1 MLELDALERRFASSS
16 SKDPDGDVVALD
28 GLSFSVARGEL
39 CGFLGPNGAGK
50 TTAMRAVLGVTR
62 LDAGEV
68 RWDGAPIDRQVRQ
81 RTGYLPEERGLY
93 PKMPVVEQLVY
104 LARLHGL
111 ARVEARRRSLALLD
125 ELGLADR
132 ADDDTEALSLGNQ
145 QRVQLAAALVHDPEL
160 LVLDEPFSGL
170 DPIAVDTM
178 SALLADRAA
187 RGVAVVFS
195 SHQLD
200 LVEDLCET
208 VAVAAGGRT
217 VLAGEVAAL
226 KAAGTSRLRVVVD
239 GDDDWLGHLPAG
251 AEVQGRQGGEVTLQ
265 VVAGVDPVAVLDVA
279 RRSGRVAHLSLEQP
293 RLSELFRD
301 AVAVTPTTGAFTAG
315 TSTAGT
321 STAGTTPT

>member
-1 MLELDALERRFASSS
+1 VLELVGLERRF
-16 SKDPDGDVVALD
+16 GDVRALD
-28 GLSFSVARGEL
+28 GLSFSVRRGEL

-50 TTAMRAVLGVTR
+50 TTAMRAVLGITR

-68 RWDGAPIDRQVRQ
+68 RWDGRPMERAARR

-93 PKMPVVEQLVY
+93 PKMPVGDQLTY
-104 LARLHGL
+104 LARLHGVERDD
-111 ARVEARRRSLALLD
+111 ARDRVERLLD

-132 ADDDTEALSLGNQ
+132 IEDETETLSLGNQ

-178 SALLADRAA
+178 SRLLRERAE
-187 RGVAVVFS
+187 RGAAVVFS

-208 VAVAAGGRT
+208 VAVVAAGRT
-217 VLAGEVAAL
+217 VLAGHVARL
-226 KAAGTSRLRVVVD
+226 KAAGEPRLRIAV
-239 GDDDWLGHLPAG
+239 DDDGWLQRLPAG
-251 AEVQGRQGGEVTLQ
+251 TEVVDRRGDEVTLR
-265 VVAGVDPVAVLDVA
+265 VGERTDPFAVLDLA
-279 RRSGRVAHLSLEQP
+279 RSSGEVSHVSLERP

-301 AVAVTPTTGAFTAG
+301 AVERGDVRVAEGAR
-315 TSTAGT
+315 
-321 STAGTTPT
+321 P